1 MKALPYMN
9 EEDISQATC
18 WFWICAMAS
27 SICRVKYTDG
37 QDSHQFSLDVGRVVR
52 QLTASWCMVLL
63 LSRLFGSLDVNLW
76 CLGIVPLINR
86 INLVLS
92 CCRCIIWLCQWISPN
107 SRHHVL
113 EVFQLLVPFVLCSVS
128 CARMH
133 LFFLVCAHF
142 LMPTCPLF
150 IYPAFWMIA
159 FKLIIQ
165 DSVFVNIAYA
175 ENIKASAIF

>member
-1 MKALPYMN
+1 M
-9 EEDISQATC
+9 
-18 WFWICAMAS
+18 S
-27 SICRVKYTDG
+27 SSTCRVNYTDV
-37 QDSHQFSLDVGRVVR
+37 QDSHQLRLEACINREFCDVGRVLR
-52 QLTASWCMVLL
+52 QLTACWCMVLL

-76 CLGIVPLINR
+76 CLGIVPLNR

-92 CCRCIIWLCQWISPN
+92 CCRCIVWLCQWMSPN
-107 SRHHVL
+107 SRHHIL
-113 EVFQLLVPFVLCSVS
+113 EVFRLLVPFVLCSVS

-133 LFFLVCAHF
+133 LFFLVCAHC
-142 LMPTCPLF
+142 LMPTYPLF